1 MSYVPPQK
9 RGLAKPMEKANQK
22 PMEKPMP
29 GVKPGSKPNQKPM
42 HEEFPQLAPVVK
54 PPETKMNFA
63 SLFKKV
69 WKKKNRVKKLKWGNV
84 LLTKNGVIDSLT
96 QEERE
101 AEEKWKDEV
110 YQENKLQEV
119 AVRLQKSQD
128 LRREYDPHYESPE
141 EWSESES
148 EEEVEEEEEFFTD
161 EDEEDEFEPEI

>member
-9 RGLAKPMEKANQK
+9 RGIVKPTEKPGTKPEQK
-22 PMEKPMP
+22 PK
-29 GVKPGSKPNQKPM
+29 K
-42 HEEFPQLAPVVK
+42 EEFPQLGTIKPSEVK
-54 PPETKMNFA
+54 PETKMNFA

-69 WKKKNRVKKLKWGNV
+69 WKKKNRVKKLKWGTV

-101 AEEKWKDEV
+101 AEEKWKNEV

-128 LRREYDPHYESPE
+128 IRREYDPHYESPE

-148 EEEVEEEEEFFTD
+148 EEEVEEEEELLTD

>member
-9 RGLAKPMEKANQK
+9 RGL
-22 PMEKPMP
+22 EKPA
-29 GVKPGSKPNQKPM
+29 SKPETKTFVKKD
-42 HEEFPQLAPVVK
+42 EFPELAPVTK
-54 PPETKMNFA
+54 PAEVKMNFA

-69 WKKKNRVKKLKWGNV
+69 WKKKNKIKKLKWGTV

-96 QEERE
+96 QEERDL
-101 AEEKWKDEV
+101 EEKWKDEV
-110 YQENKLQEV
+110 YQENQLRKVSE
-119 AVRLQKSQD
+119 RLEKSQN

-148 EEEVEEEEEFFTD
+148 EPEEEEEEEVLTD